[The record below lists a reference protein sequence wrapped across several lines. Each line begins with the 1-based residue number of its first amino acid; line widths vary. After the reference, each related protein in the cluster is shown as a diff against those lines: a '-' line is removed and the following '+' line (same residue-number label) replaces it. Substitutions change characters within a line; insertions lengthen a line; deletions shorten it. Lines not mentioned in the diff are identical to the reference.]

1 MSSAKVLT
9 ISLPL
14 AVVVLLLPLVQLKAQ
29 NVDSRVESLVESVRL
44 DSLVKYVGELSGDL
58 PIYVSDSARVVYIDS
73 LDRTDTV
80 WVSNQWLNL
89 PNRQETCNDAATR
102 YLYSKLRAFGY
113 DSVVVDSYY
122 QRPFTH
128 NVVAYKEGT
137 AKGGPTWL
145 IGAHYDSVLRAPGA
159 DDNASGT
166 AVTLEAARILSS
178 IPTSASIIF
187 GLWDSEETGLF
198 GSDLFAGRA
207 YDNVLRIDGVLNFDM
222 VAWDGDG
229 DRKLQIHA
237 REDEE
242 GWLANFIASV
252 AARYAIGVVPDLQIP
267 GGGRSDHVSFRNWDY
282 PAVMLIE
289 EEGDDFNPY
298 YHSADD
304 VIANFDMGF
313 FHEVAK
319 LAVATLGEL
328 ALSGTS
334 VAAEEESPDPSG
346 PLSLAIYPNPATEVL
361 NLEYGQAKSGETRL
375 RITDLLGR
383 SLADVSLDSRS
394 RIFQWAIP
402 TGLPNG
408 LYFVTLVSDR
418 ATNRST
424 FVIAR

>member
-1 MSSAKVLT
+1 MSSTKVT
-9 ISLPL
+9 ISLQF
-14 AVVVLLLPLVQLKAQ
+14 AVAVLLLPLIQLRAQ
-29 NVDSRVESLVESVRL
+29 NVDSRIESLVESVSL
-44 DSLVKYVGELSGDL
+44 DSLVMYVGELSGER

-89 PNRQETCNDAATR
+89 PNRQEKCNEAATR
-102 YLYSKLRAFGY
+102 YLYAKLRAFGY

-128 NVVAYKEGT
+128 NVVAYKAGT
-137 AKGGPTWL
+137 DEGGPTWL

-178 IPTSASIIF
+178 VPTSASIIF
-187 GLWDSEETGLF
+187 GLWDSEEAGLF
-198 GSDLFAGRA
+198 GSDLFAGWA

-222 VAWDGDG
+222 VAWDGDD

-237 REDEE
+237 RDEE
-242 GWLANFIASV
+242 AWLAHYIANV
-252 AARYAIGVVPDLQIP
+252 VGRYGIGVVPDMQIP
-267 GGGRSDHVSFRNWDY
+267 GGGRSDHVSFRNWGY
-282 PAVMLIE
+282 QAVKLIE

-304 VIANFDMGF
+304 VIANFDLGF

-328 ALSGTS
+328 ALSGTA
-334 VAAEEESPDPSG
+334 VAVEEEAPDPSG
-346 PLSLAIYPNPATEVL
+346 GLSLAVYPNPATGVL
-361 NLEYGQAKSGETRL
+361 NIEYGHAESGENRL

-402 TGLPNG
+402 IGLPNG
-408 LYFVTLVSDR
+408 VYFATLLSDR